1 MPRKR
6 RPGAAATALAISTTA
21 SVVVTPQR
29 PAPQSI
35 SMKTL
40 SSVPCF
46 WAAFERSATFATSST
61 QTMTRPPCF
70 GMRASMSIFARSRTW
85 FEIRM
90 SLTPARAKTSASET
104 FWQQTPMAP
113 PCSICSFST
122 STDLCILPC
131 ARWRM
136 LCARA

>member
-6 RPGAAATALAISTTA
+6 RLGAAATAFAISTTA

-35 SMKTL
+35 STKTL

-46 WAAFERSATFATSST
+46 CAAFERSATLATSST

-70 GMRASMSIFARSRTW
+70 GIFASMSILAGSRTSL
-85 FEIRM
+85 ETRM
-90 SLTPARAKTSASET
+90 SLMPARAKTSASET

-113 PCSICSFST
+113 PSAICSFST
-122 STDLCILPC
+122 STDLCILPW

-136 LCARA
+136 LCLRA

>member
-6 RPGAAATALAISTTA
+6 SPGAAATALAISTTA

-35 SMKTL
+35 STKT
-40 SSVPCF
+40 SRVVPCF
-46 WAAFERSATFATSST
+46 CAAFERSATFATSST

-70 GMRASMSIFARSRTW
+70 GIRASMSILAGSRTS
-85 FEIRM
+85 FETRM
-90 SLTPARAKTSASET
+90 SLMPARAKTSASDT
-104 FWQQTPMAP
+104 FWQQTPIAP

-122 STDLCILPC
+122 STDLCILPW

-136 LCARA
+136 LCLRA